1 MNVSIV
7 SLSQASEYVVYG
19 TSQQRIRYL
28 VEFKM
33 ASDMEKEKDDEKVH
47 EVSEELDSD
56 SDEKEEE
63 TNDGEK
69 ITSQIFCIMLIV
81 ELTVVYLSFMS
92 MI

>member
-33 ASDMEKEKDDEKVH
+33 ASDMEKEKDDEE
-47 EVSEELDSD
+47 EVPEESEELDSD
-56 SDEKEEE
+56 SEEKEEE

-69 ITSQIFCIMLIV
+69 KQYTLVLLKVLI
-81 ELTVVYLSFMS
+81 LFTPGSFP
-92 MI
+92 

>member
-1 MNVSIV
+1 
-7 SLSQASEYVVYG
+7 
-19 TSQQRIRYL
+19 
-28 VEFKM
+28 M

-69 ITSQIFCIMLIV
+69 ITSQIFFIMLIGRINSFLF
-81 ELTVVYLSFMS
+81 ELYEHD
-92 MI
+92 IN